1 METKPYLIFKQNGL
15 LCAIEASCVREIFF
29 LPELTPI
36 AGSPH
41 DIVGAIDLR
50 GKILPVMDLNLRFG
64 YALQE
69 YRLTDSVIVVKWQE
83 FRLGMIVEV
92 VREVKNIPTD
102 AITGHLSYGREEAN
116 ISHHFVAG
124 IARCEADIVTLLDVD
139 RLIRYSPET
148 AEAFGSLSAS
158 NTEDATADVTADA
171 TADTAAEVLAQEIDA
186 KLLVEDSQ
194 VFNKPHVFC
203 PNATPEAKAIFR
215 ERADNLRQR
224 GDGENA
230 TAINMPLA
238 VVALNGEYFAINLAI
253 VREFTNIR
261 QVTPVP
267 CTPDRIVGNMNLRGE
282 IVTLVDIRNV
292 LNMEVTANSL
302 SKSKAIVVEVAG
314 FVAGIVVDEILDIVY
329 LNLSELAPIPAAL
342 HLTNQ
347 EYLRGTAL
355 YGEKMMAVMNLE
367 KLLTKGG
374 AIVDE
379 EV

>member
-36 AGSPH
+36 AGAPH

-50 GKILPVMDLNLRFG
+50 GAILPVMDLNLRFG

-83 FRLGMIVEV
+83 FRLGMIVEL

-116 ISHHFVAG
+116 ISHYFVAG

-148 AEAFGSLSAS
+148 AEALGSLSAS
-158 NTEDATADVTADA
+158 NTEDATSE
-171 TADTAAEVLAQEIDA
+171 DTAAEILAQEIDA
-186 KLLVEDSQ
+186 KLLVEDGK

-203 PNATPEAKAIFR
+203 PNATLEEKAIFR
-215 ERADNLRQR
+215 ERADNLRLR
-224 GDGENA
+224 GERENS

-282 IVTLVDIRNV
+282 IVTLVDIRNI
-292 LNMEVTANSL
+292 LNMEVTENSL